1 MLALLCLAVYLPGLW
16 TIPPVDRDECR
27 FAQASRQMFEAAAW
41 PETRLDLRRD
51 DLGRPLGA
59 HAGGWVV
66 PMVQST
72 PRLNKPPLIYWLQ
85 VGSAWLFTAGDPARD
100 AMWMYRVPSVLAA
113 IVTVLATWWLGRMI
127 YDPRVATLGAALL
140 AVAPMVVWDAHQARS
155 DQLLLACTTLAMLAL
170 AGCLKHAG
178 VIGSAPAS
186 RVLTRQSPGRWLWPI
201 TLWAAVGLGVLAK
214 GFITPMVVLL
224 AIAAIAFW
232 LRSLAPVRAVRP
244 ILALPVVGVVVL
256 PWVWLIGSTFG
267 LGWYA
272 QTVWQETFLRAATG
286 SHEGHFAPP
295 GTHLVLLVA
304 LFWPGCLLTSVAFFG
319 ACRRAWGVGAMR
331 HTGGLWAT
339 LRDGVVGAIKAPARG
354 RVIEVWLLAW
364 IVPSW
369 LVFEASLAKLPHYT
383 MPLYPAIALLTA
395 RWVFRLAAT
404 GRTAE
409 ARGARISGRDPGL
422 IVWMLV
428 PLGLAIGLVVAG
440 LLTDRGVW
448 MPYGPALAGAALALS
463 LGLPLILLAWM
474 ALRRGRLVFGHG
486 VAIAAS
492 VWMLGVGL
500 QLVVPSAVPGSRSE
514 RVMHLVRWAEGA
526 QPASEPTG
534 ASERAIYST
543 YREDSM
549 VFQTRGRMIRVS
561 AEDLPKRLAADPRAI
576 GVVNLDEPLEP
587 LLTWLNTLPPSTA
600 RAMVPDGRARL
611 AVVLPEDF
619 VDPAPPLPPP
629 PAALPQARVP

>member
-41 PETRLDLRRD
+41 PEARLDLRRD
-51 DLGRPLGA
+51 ELGRPVGA

-66 PMVQST
+66 PMVQNT

-85 VGSAWLFTAGDPARD
+85 VGSAWLLTGGDPARD

-113 IVTVLATWWLGRMI
+113 MLTVLATWRLGRML
-127 YDPRVATLGAALL
+127 YDARVATLGAALL

-178 VIGSAPAS
+178 VIGSAPS
-186 RVLTRQSPGRWLWPI
+186 RPSPGRWLWPMA
-201 TLWAAVGLGVLAK
+201 LWAAVGLGVLAK
-214 GFITPMVVLL
+214 GFITPLVVVLSL
-224 AIAAIAFW
+224 AAMAFW
-232 LRSLAPVRAVRP
+232 VRSLAPLRAVRP
-244 ILALPVVGVVVL
+244 VLAVPVVGVVVL
-256 PWVWLIGSTFG
+256 PWVVLISSTFG

-272 QTVWQETFLRAATG
+272 QQVWQETFVRAATG

-319 ACRRAWGVGAMR
+319 ACRRGWGVGATR
-331 HTGGLWAT
+331 PGEGVWSA
-339 LRDGVVGAIKAPARG
+339 LRAGIVGAVKAPARG
-354 RVIEVWLLAW
+354 RAIEVWLLAW
-364 IVPSW
+364 IVPAW

-383 MPLYPAIALLTA
+383 MPLYPAISLLTA
-395 RWVFRLAAT
+395 RWVFRLAAA
-404 GRTAE
+404 GAVRGEA

-422 IVWMLV
+422 IIWMLV
-428 PLGLAIGLVVAG
+428 PLGLASGLVVAG

-448 MPYGPALAGAALALS
+448 MPSGPALAGAALALS
-463 LGLPLILLAWM
+463 LGLPLMLLAWM
-474 ALRRGRLVFGHG
+474 GLRRGRLVFGHG
-486 VAIAAS
+486 VAIAGS

-500 QLVVPSAVPGSRSE
+500 QLVVPHAVPGSRSE
-514 RVMHLVRWAEGA
+514 RVMHLVRWAEGGVRAA
-526 QPASEPTG
+526 QGDAADDRT
-534 ASERAIYST
+534 IYST

-561 AEDLPKRLAADPRAI
+561 AEDLPRRLAADPRAI
-576 GVVNLDEPLEP
+576 GVVDLDEPHDP
-587 LLTWLNTLPPSTA
+587 LLAWLNSLGPASTGVN
-600 RAMVPDGRARL
+600 RAMVPDVRARL

-619 VDPAPPLPPP
+619 VDPSP
-629 PAALPQARVP
+629 PAPAPRQALPQARVP